1 MSNLNIALGT
11 IKLPSKGFV
20 YPIDNP
26 LSSGEVEIKYMTAK
40 EEDILTNTNYI
51 DKGIVLD
58 KLLESLT
65 MKKINVSDLI
75 PGDKNKLLIAARML
89 GYGNLYKFTYR
100 GEEKEFDLSNLEDK
114 DFDESV
120 LVEKNKNEFKFITPK
135 TENEITFKLLTGRD
149 DEMVKREIEGLKK
162 IDKNSSAEVSTRL
175 KYMITSVNGLT
186 DSKSI
191 REFVDNNLIAIESKA
206 LRDYVKEIQP
216 NVNMMIHLDD
226 MDNEIELPITLSF
239 FWPD

>member
-1 MSNLNIALGT
+1 MRRRLKNTTENLSLL
-11 IKLPSKGFV
+11 KV
-20 YPIDNP
+20 
-26 LSSGEVEIKYMTAK
+26 EVAK
-40 EEDILTNTNYI
+40 ERILDINPNCVVNMYQTFY
-51 DKGIVLD
+51 
-58 KLLESLT
+58 
-65 MKKINVSDLI
+65 
-75 PGDKNKLLIAARML
+75 
-89 GYGNLYKFTYR
+89 
-100 GEEKEFDLSNLEDK
+100 
-114 DFDESV
+114 
-120 LVEKNKNEFKFITPK
+120 TPK